1 MVLPRAPAEVRACP
15 VQTLKVF
22 DLIKQYTKIGRES
35 RDRIEVSFFKTD
47 LGWEPQLS
55 DSHP

>member
-15 VQTLKVF
+15 VQTSKVF
-22 DLIKQYTKIGRES
+22 DLIKQYAKVGRES

-47 LGWEPQLS
+47 LG
-55 DSHP
+55 

>member
-15 VQTLKVF
+15 GQTSKVF
-22 DLIKQYTKIGRES
+22 DLIKQYAKIGRES

-47 LGWEPQLS
+47 LG
-55 DSHP
+55 